1 MNNPR
6 DFLSEIGIR
15 WQESLPPAIKQG
27 ISVTTLR
34 LGVVLKRGQGLL
46 KKLPLSFR
54 IGMGSVLG
62 DGTQIISKE
71 EFQ

>member
-34 LGVVLKRGQGLL
+34 LGVVLKRGQRVIE
-46 KKLPLSFR
+46 KAAIKLSDR
-54 IGMGSVLG
+54 NGKCIGRWH
-62 DGTQIISKE
+62 TNY
-71 EFQ
+71 F